1 MTFHSVP
8 QWLDALEQRHP
19 VSIDLGLDRVG
30 QVADRLLLRQHA
42 CPVITVAGT
51 NGKGSTVT
59 TIAAIAQAAGLRVAT
74 YTSPHLV
81 HFNER
86 IRCNGV
92 CITDEALVQSL
103 NAVDGVRG
111 EVSLTYFEH
120 TTLAALH
127 WFKAVEPDLL
137 VLEVGLGGRLDAV
150 NLVDPSIAVITNVDL
165 DHQAWLGDTRAEIA
179 REKAGIMR
187 ADRPVILGELSPD
200 QALFDAAAA
209 YRAGPVYQ
217 RGRDFDWAETDCS
230 SWQGLGVSFSSL
242 PSFSVLPENAATAL
256 AAISALNKHVGVVI
270 DLTAI
275 QAGLGSAF
283 IAGRAQRLEGLP
295 ATWLDVGHNPHGVKR
310 LWQQLG
316 NWPQG
321 KTHAVFA
328 MLADKDIDEV
338 IRLSLPFVDIWHVAN
353 LPGPRAFS
361 ADSLA
366 ELLQSQ
372 GQKLLSSLY
381 VHDTVAGAMTTAKEQ
396 AQPADRIVVFG
407 SFLTVSAVLP
417 LEDK

>member
-1 MTFHSVP
+1 MTFQTVT
-8 QWLDALEQRHP
+8 QWLEALEQRHP

-86 IRCNGV
+86 IRCNSE
-92 CITDEALVQSL
+92 CITDAALVQSL
-103 NAVDGVRG
+103 NAVDAVREG
-111 EVSLTYFEH
+111 VSLTYFEH

-127 WFKAVEPDLL
+127 WFKSIMPDLL

-150 NLVDPSIAVITNVDL
+150 NLVDPSISVITNVDL
-165 DHQAWLGDTRAEIA
+165 DHQAWLGNTRAEIA

-187 ADRPVILGELSPD
+187 VNRPVVLGELNPD
-200 QALFDAAAA
+200 DALFVAAKACG
-209 YRAGPVYQ
+209 AGPIYQ
-217 RGRDFDWAETDCS
+217 RGRDFDWSDAACDK
-230 SWQGLGVSFSSL
+230 WQGVGQSFAEL
-242 PSFSVLPENAATAL
+242 PRSSVLPENASTAL
-256 AAISALNKHVGVVI
+256 AAIAVLNVNT
-270 DLTAI
+270 DLTISLPAI
-275 QAGLGSAF
+275 QLGLGSAF
-283 IAGRAQRLEGLP
+283 IAGRAQLLPGLP

-316 NWPQG
+316 AWPQG
-321 KTHAVFA
+321 KTYAVFA
-328 MLADKDIDEV
+328 MLADKDINEV
-338 IRLSLPFVDIWHVAN
+338 IHLSLPFVNVWHVAH
-353 LPGPRAFS
+353 LPGLRAFS
-361 ADSLA
+361 AEALA
-366 ELLQSQ
+366 DLLQAQ

-381 VHDTVAGAMTTAKEQ
+381 VHDTVAEALAVARQQ
-396 AQPADRIVVFG
+396 ASPADRIVVFG
-407 SFLTVSAVLP
+407 SFLTVSAVLS

>member
-1 MTFHSVP
+1 MTFQTVT
-8 QWLDALEQRHP
+8 QWLEALEQRHP

-30 QVADRLLLRQHA
+30 LVADRLSLRQHA

-59 TIAAIAQAAGLRVAT
+59 TIAAIAQAAGLRVAS

-86 IRCNGV
+86 IRCNGE
-92 CITDEALVQSL
+92 CISDAALVHAL
-103 NAVDGVRG
+103 NAVDAVREG
-111 EVSLTYFEH
+111 VSLTYFEH

-127 WFKAVEPDLL
+127 WFKTINSDLL

-150 NLVDPSIAVITNVDL
+150 NLVNPSISVITNVDL
-165 DHQAWLGDTRAEIA
+165 DHQAWLGNTRAEIA

-187 ADRPVILGELSPD
+187 ANRPVILGELNPD
-200 QALFDAAAA
+200 EALFAAAES
-209 YRAGPVYQ
+209 YCAGPVYQ
-217 RGRDFDWAETDCS
+217 RGRDFDWCDAGCRE
-230 SWQGLGVSFSSL
+230 WQGLGHSL
-242 PSFSVLPENAATAL
+242 TELPMSSVLPENAATAL
-256 AAISALNKHVGVVI
+256 AAIAALNEH
-270 DLTAI
+270 
-275 QAGLGSAF
+275 AGLSISLPAIRAGLSSAF
-283 IAGRAQRLEGLP
+283 IAGRAQRLSGLP

-316 NWPQG
+316 AWPQG
-321 KTHAVFA
+321 RTHAVFA
-328 MLADKDIDEV
+328 MLADKDINEV
-338 IRLSLPFVDIWHVAN
+338 IHLSLPFVNVWHVAN

-361 ADSLA
+361 ASALA
-366 ELLQSQ
+366 DLLQLQ

-381 VHDTVAGAMTTAKEQ
+381 VHDTVADALAVARQQ
-396 AQPADRIVVFG
+396 ASPADRIVVFG